1 MTTNRNIHPSELA
14 QLLQNRLIARS
25 AAVGLLIVAL
35 GLLAGASRSKSP
47 EARLWLFGGAFG
59 SAILSRSVH
68 KIAIDSERLFDDSRD
83 ISLTNWQNQLF
94 KRTRDE
100 GLTLEAQV
108 QPEPEKTELLS
119 LFDWSELSD
128 ADEHPIFGIVSPMGG
143 GKSRLA
149 KFLARYI
156 LFPGQNPQISVFDV
170 YARSNDW
177 QGCSIV
183 TEHDGMIEA
192 MQVDLDVIAARLQ
205 EYRSGKDD
213 FVGMF
218 RVLEEGAD
226 TFKSLQGMGKDS
238 QKIVDSWVSKFTTVT
253 RKIKAR
259 MCIVSVKMSGADFG
273 TGAES
278 RNDATIIFPGLKGIA
293 KAMGDDRIFKLGAKQ
308 NKELREQLQASLA
321 GVKRPALVYSQG
333 RWYPASVPELDAN
346 GNPTGI
352 TPVNFSSPVESLN
365 RLYKMSIEDEETI
378 EDSHTLSDIQEAILE
393 LSERQG
399 WLKAKDCINSGWSQF
414 NGKSGDDIREDFQ
427 TLIDLGLGVGRFDGN
442 RLQFCSDE
450 WDSDDSE

>member
-1 MTTNRNIHPSELA
+1 MTHELHTSQIKHFIDA
-14 QLLQNRLIARS
+14 NFRATLAS
-25 AAVGLLIVAL
+25 W
-35 GLLAGASRSKSP
+35 GLLAGSLILLACGSNAQTPQGK
-47 EARLWLFGGAFG
+47 LGFFGGAV
-59 SAILSRSVH
+59 AIAMIAQPIR
-68 KIAIDSERLFDDSRD
+68 KIAIDTERGQNDQADLSTTANQNWFYGQMKPDAPIVALAPSE
-83 ISLTNWQNQLF
+83 
-94 KRTRDE
+94 
-100 GLTLEAQV
+100 
-108 QPEPEKTELLS
+108 PEPVELLS
-119 LFDWSELSD
+119 LFEWSELSD
-128 ADEHPIFGIVSPMGG
+128 ADEHPILGIVSPMGG

-149 KFLARYI
+149 RYLARYI

-177 QGCSIV
+177 EGCSIV

-192 MQVDLDVIAARLQ
+192 MEADLDVIAGRLQ
-205 EYRSGKDD
+205 EYRAGKDE

-226 TFKSLQGMGKDS
+226 TFKTLQAMGKDS

-253 RKIKAR
+253 RKVKAR

-278 RNDATIIFPGLKGIA
+278 RNDATIIFPGAKGIA
-293 KAMGDDRIFKLGAKQ
+293 KAMTDDRIFKLGAKQ
-308 NKELREQLQASLA
+308 NKELRGQLQASLA
-321 GVKRPALVYSQG
+321 GIKRPALVYSQG
-333 RWYPASVPELDAN
+333 NWYPASVPDLDAN

-352 TPVNFSSPVESLN
+352 TAVNFSFPVEHLN
-365 RLYKMSIEDEETI
+365 RLYEMSIEDEETI
-378 EDSHTLSDIQEAILE
+378 EDSHRLTDTQEAILE

-399 WLKAKDCINSGWSQF
+399 WIRAKDCSISGWSQF
-414 NGKSGDDIREDFQ
+414 NGKSADDIREDFQ

-450 WDSDDSE
+450 WNSDDSE

>member
-1 MTTNRNIHPSELA
+1 MTHELHTSQIKHFIDA
-14 QLLQNRLIARS
+14 NFRANLAS
-25 AAVGLLIVAL
+25 W
-35 GLLAGASRSKSP
+35 GLLAGACTLL
-47 EARLWLFGGAFG
+47 ACGANATTPQGKLGFFAG
-59 SAILSRSVH
+59 TLATALIAQPIR
-68 KIAIDSERLFDDSRD
+68 KIAIDTERSGNDQADLSTTAF
-83 ISLTNWQNQLF
+83 QNAFYAAMKPDAPTVALAPADAE
-94 KRTRDE
+94 TI
-100 GLTLEAQV
+100 
-108 QPEPEKTELLS
+108 ELLS

-128 ADEHPIFGIVSPMGG
+128 ADEHPILGIVSPMGG

-170 YARSNDW
+170 YARKDDW
-177 QGCSIV
+177 EGCSIV

-192 MQVDLDVIAARLQ
+192 MEADLHIIAARLQ

-226 TFKSLQGMGKDS
+226 TFKSLQAMGTDS
-238 QKIVDSWVSKFTTVT
+238 KKVVESWVSKFTTVT

-259 MCIVSVKMSGADFG
+259 MCIVSVKLSGADFG
-273 TGAES
+273 VGAES

-293 KAMGDDRIFKLGAKQ
+293 KAMTDDRIFKLGAKQ

-352 TPVNFSSPVESLN
+352 TPVNFSSPVEQLN
-365 RLYKMSIEDEETI
+365 RLYEASSNYEETI
-378 EDSHTLSDIQEAILE
+378 DDSHSLSDLQKAILD

-414 NGKSGDDIREDFQ
+414 NGKSGDSIRADFQ
-427 TLIDLGLGVGRFDGN
+427 TLIDLRLGIGRLDGN